1 MEKAKNLL
9 LAIVVCMMMV
19 SCEELFGT
27 EDNNST
33 QTDPVAWLS
42 EIPGV
47 SDVQKWVK
55 NADTSI
61 PKTIY
66 SFNFEQLIDHQNPAK
81 GTFKQRVVLTYND
94 PTATNILLT
103 EGYAIDNEPDSIAE
117 SGLSE
122 MIKTNEINVEY
133 RYFGS
138 SLPEAFDNLDFT
150 YLNSEQASD
159 DLHAIVTALKQSGR
173 FPQKWIATGVSKSG
187 ITSALYAYY
196 SEKKGYN
203 DIDLYVPFCAP
214 FCEKIADTRLGQ
226 YLETTSLDHDPV
238 AKARYE
244 AYVKSFFTNNNLS
257 YYLNQKMKVNNPQW
271 LTEVKT
277 NNPTMTDDDIYWFV
291 VNYYAVQN
299 QHYQFVRAAY
309 VPINQWANIIPSATA
324 STAEELE
331 WAYKFISL
339 DDKGLLKVLEEMPT
353 AGTRVAMTDEERT
366 WLLTRRE
373 QDHSMPYDVQ
383 AMFEL
388 GHYELTYGFL
398 GETPGAIPTY
408 LKTFEDQEHLEYY
421 YKMYN
426 GLYDNTMTKDFINN
440 FLPNTTKKMIFI
452 YGSQDPWTGGAIPNP
467 TNPNVKKI
475 IIPGGA
481 HNDFIFSP
489 DYCPVESRD
498 MIMTQINEFLQ

>member
-138 SLPEAFDNLDFT
+138 SLPEPYDNFDFT

-214 FCEKIADTRLGQ
+214 FCEKIADTRLGE
-226 YLETTSLDHDPV
+226 YLETTSLAHNAD
-238 AKARYE
+238 AKNRYE
-244 AYVKSFFTNNNLS
+244 AFVKSIFTNTTLSNYLYQMMDTEYHQWVTDLKNNNS
-257 YYLNQKMKVNNPQW
+257 
-271 LTEVKT
+271 LTEEQTKSLVLH
-277 NNPTMTDDDIYWFV
+277 YLV
-291 VNYYAVQN
+291 VQN
-299 QHYQFVRAAY
+299 QHYQFPRAAY
-309 VPINQWANIIPSATA
+309 VPIDLWASLIPSATA
-324 STAEELE
+324 STTEELE
-331 WAYKFISL
+331 WAYQFISL
-339 DDKGLLKVLEEMPT
+339 DDKGLLNVLNKMQ
-353 AGTRVAMTDEERT
+353 AGTRVTMTEEQRT
-366 WLLTRRE
+366 WLLCTRE
-373 QDHSMPYDVQ
+373 KDPTMPYYVQ

-388 GHYELTYGFL
+388 GNYGLTYDFL
-398 GETPGAIPTY
+398 NGTPGFS
-408 LKTFEDQEHLEYY
+408 LESLRDFEDQEHLEYY

-426 GLYDNTMTKDFINN
+426 GLFSNAMTLDFINN

-452 YGSQDPWTGGAIPNP
+452 YGSQDPWTGGAIPDP